1 MMSTGLLTTTY
12 TASGAKRVI
21 CGITDLTMS
30 TLAWARSIR
39 VCPGLRAMP
48 TVTMTITAGVDVHRR
63 AERGALQDVG
73 RLALGLFLVDVDEN
87 DFGRH
92 TVHGQGIRDGGAHIT
107 GAQNGDLL
115 PFSHTVVSL
124 NSIGLPGSGWLHKP
138 RGTPSPAPR

>member
-1 MMSTGLLTTTY
+1 M
-12 TASGAKRVI
+12 TAHQRLPAGSRCALFFSGI
-21 CGITDLTMS
+21 S
-30 TLAWARSIR
+30 
-39 VCPGLRAMP
+39 MP
-48 TVTMTITAGVDVHRR
+48 
-63 AERGALQDVG
+63 L
-73 RLALGLFLVDVDEN
+73 LALGLFLVDVDEN

-107 GAQNGDLL
+107 GAQNGDFF

>member
-1 MMSTGLLTTTY
+1 MSRLAGH
-12 TASGAKRVI
+12 AHGDDDDI
-21 CGITDLTMS
+21 GIHRIL
-30 TLAWARSIR
+30 
-39 VCPGLRAMP
+39 
-48 TVTMTITAGVDVHRR
+48 ITAGVDVHRR

-107 GAQNGDLL
+107 GAQNGDFF